1 MKEVSTSFLKE
12 GSYSNYIEMLN
23 NSNTDYIH
31 FDVMDGKF
39 VKNKNLSIKELE
51 KYLKMSKKK
60 NDVHL
65 MVKNPKEYIK
75 TLSIYNISY
84 LTIHKEI
91 ENYKEMIK
99 LIKSYGIKPGLA
111 INPETDIEDVFEDL
125 KNVSLVLLM
134 SVHPGKSGQEFIEET
149 TNKISVLK
157 EEIKKK
163 NLNVKI
169 SIDGGI
175 KEEVLDKIKDVDIVV
190 SASYI
195 LNDLNNINKIKK
207 VQCQVVLVEPKT
219 NDK

>member
-134 SVHPGKSGQEFIEET
+134 SVHPGKSGQKFIEKT

-157 EEIKKK
+157 EEIIKK

-175 KEEVLDKIKDVDIVV
+175 KEEVLEKIKDVDIVV

-195 LNDLNNINKIKK
+195 LNDLNNINKIKN
-207 VQCQVVLVEPKT
+207 C
-219 NDK
+219 

>member
-195 LNDLNNINKIKK
+195 LNDLNNINKIK
-207 VQCQVVLVEPKT
+207 T
-219 NDK
+219 AN

>member
-1 MKEVSTSFLKE
+1 
-12 GSYSNYIEMLN
+12 
-23 NSNTDYIH
+23 
-31 FDVMDGKF
+31 MDGKF
-39 VKNKNLSIKELE
+39 VENKNLSIKELE

-111 INPETDIEDVFEDL
+111 INPETNIEDVFEDL

-157 EEIKKK
+157 EEIIKK

-175 KEEVLDKIKDVDIVV
+175 KEEVLEKIKDVDIVV

-195 LNDLNNINKIKK
+195 LNDLNNINKIKN
-207 VQCQVVLVEPKT
+207 C
-219 NDK
+219 

>member
-39 VKNKNLSIKELE
+39 VENKNLSIKELE

-157 EEIKKK
+157 EEIIKK
-163 NLNVKI
+163 NLSVKI

-175 KEEVLDKIKDVDIVV
+175 KEEVLEKIKDVDIVV

-195 LNDLNNINKIKK
+195 LNDLNNINKIK
-207 VQCQVVLVEPKT
+207 T
-219 NDK
+219 AN

>member
-39 VKNKNLSIKELE
+39 VENKNLSIKELE

-111 INPETDIEDVFEDL
+111 INPETNIEDVFEDL

-134 SVHPGKSGQEFIEET
+134 SVHPGKSGQKFIEKT

-157 EEIKKK
+157 EEIIKK

-175 KEEVLDKIKDVDIVV
+175 KEEVLEKIKDVDIVV

-195 LNDLNNINKIKK
+195 LNDLNNINKIKN
-207 VQCQVVLVEPKT
+207 C
-219 NDK
+219 

>member
-195 LNDLNNINKIKK
+195 LNDLNNINKIKTANE
-207 VQCQVVLVEPKT
+207 LHPLE
-219 NDK
+219 

>member
-39 VKNKNLSIKELE
+39 VENKNLSIKELE

-111 INPETDIEDVFEDL
+111 INPETNIEDVSEDL

-175 KEEVLDKIKDVDIVV
+175 KEEVLEKIKDVDIVV

-195 LNDLNNINKIKK
+195 LNDLNNINKIK
-207 VQCQVVLVEPKT
+207 T
-219 NDK
+219 AN

>member
-1 MKEVSTSFLKE
+1 MKEISTSFLKE

-134 SVHPGKSGQEFIEET
+134 SVHPGKSGQEFIEES

-175 KEEVLDKIKDVDIVV
+175 KEEVLEKIKDVDIVV

-195 LNDLNNINKIKK
+195 LNDLNNINKIKN
-207 VQCQVVLVEPKT
+207 C
-219 NDK
+219 

>member
-195 LNDLNNINKIKK
+195 LNDLNNIKKIK
-207 VQCQVVLVEPKT
+207 T
-219 NDK
+219 AN

>member
-12 GSYSNYIEMLN
+12 GSYSDYIQMLN
-23 NSNTDYIH
+23 NSDTDYIH

-111 INPETDIEDVFEDL
+111 INPETNIEDIFEDL
-125 KNVSLVLLM
+125 SSVSLVLLM

-149 TNKISVLK
+149 SNKISILK
-157 EEIKKK
+157 EEILKK

-175 KEEVLDKIKDVDIVV
+175 KEEVLEKIKDVDIVV

-195 LNDLNNINKIKK
+195 LKDLNNINKIKN
-207 VQCQVVLVEPKT
+207 C
-219 NDK
+219 

>member
-39 VKNKNLSIKELE
+39 VENKNLSIKELE

-157 EEIKKK
+157 EEIIKK

-175 KEEVLDKIKDVDIVV
+175 KEEVLEKIKDVDIVV

-195 LNDLNNINKIKK
+195 LNDLNNINKIK
-207 VQCQVVLVEPKT
+207 T
-219 NDK
+219 AN

>member
-111 INPETDIEDVFEDL
+111 INPETNIEDVFEDL

-175 KEEVLDKIKDVDIVV
+175 KEEVLEKIKDVDIVV

-195 LNDLNNINKIKK
+195 LNDLNNINKIK
-207 VQCQVVLVEPKT
+207 T
-219 NDK
+219 AN

>member
-39 VKNKNLSIKELE
+39 VENKNLSIKELE

-195 LNDLNNINKIKK
+195 LNDLNNINKIK
-207 VQCQVVLVEPKT
+207 T
-219 NDK
+219 AN

>member
-39 VKNKNLSIKELE
+39 VENKNLSIKELE

-175 KEEVLDKIKDVDIVV
+175 KEEVLEKIKDVDIVV

-195 LNDLNNINKIKK
+195 LNDLNNINKIKN
-207 VQCQVVLVEPKT
+207 C
-219 NDK
+219 

>member
-39 VKNKNLSIKELE
+39 VENKNLSIKELE

-134 SVHPGKSGQEFIEET
+134 SVHPGKSGQKFIEKT

-157 EEIKKK
+157 EEIIKK

-175 KEEVLDKIKDVDIVV
+175 KEEVLEKIKDVDIVV

-195 LNDLNNINKIKK
+195 LNDLNNINKIK
-207 VQCQVVLVEPKT
+207 T
-219 NDK
+219 AN

>member
-134 SVHPGKSGQEFIEET
+134 SIHPGKSGQEFIEET

-195 LNDLNNINKIKK
+195 LNDLNNINKIK
-207 VQCQVVLVEPKT
+207 T
-219 NDK
+219 AN

>member
-12 GSYSNYIEMLN
+12 GSYTKYIEMLN
-23 NSNTDYIH
+23 NSDTDYIH
-31 FDVMDGKF
+31 YDVMDGVF
-39 VKNKNLSIKELE
+39 VENKNLSIKEIE
-51 KYLKMSKKK
+51 KYLKLSKKK

-65 MVKNPKEYIK
+65 MVENPEKYVK
-75 TLSIYNISY
+75 ALSLFNINY

-91 ENYKEMIK
+91 KNYKEMLG

-111 INPETDIEDVFEDL
+111 VNPETNIESIFEDL
-125 KNVSLVLLM
+125 DKISLVLLM
-134 SVHPGKSGQEFIEET
+134 SIHPGKSGQEFIEET

-157 EEIKKK
+157 EELIKR

-195 LNDLNNINKIKK
+195 LNDLNNIKTIKN
-207 VQCQVVLVEPKT
+207 C
-219 NDK
+219 

>member
-12 GSYSNYIEMLN
+12 GSYSDYIQMLN
-23 NSNTDYIH
+23 NSDTDYIH

-111 INPETDIEDVFEDL
+111 INPETNIEDVFEDL
-125 KNVSLVLLM
+125 SSVSLVLLM

-149 TNKISVLK
+149 SNKISILK
-157 EEIKKK
+157 EEILKK

-175 KEEVLDKIKDVDIVV
+175 KEEVLEKIKDVDIVV

-195 LNDLNNINKIKK
+195 LKDLNNINKIKN
-207 VQCQVVLVEPKT
+207 C
-219 NDK
+219 

>member
-157 EEIKKK
+157 EEIINK

-175 KEEVLDKIKDVDIVV
+175 KEEVLEKIKDVDIVV

-195 LNDLNNINKIKK
+195 LNDLNNINKIKN
-207 VQCQVVLVEPKT
+207 C
-219 NDK
+219 

>member
-134 SVHPGKSGQEFIEET
+134 SVHPGKSGQEFIEES

-175 KEEVLDKIKDVDIVV
+175 KEEVLEKIKDVDIVV

-195 LNDLNNINKIKK
+195 LNDLNNINKIKN
-207 VQCQVVLVEPKT
+207 C
-219 NDK
+219 

>member
-39 VKNKNLSIKELE
+39 IKNKNLSIKELE

-157 EEIKKK
+157 EEIIKK

-195 LNDLNNINKIKK
+195 LNDLNNINKIKN
-207 VQCQVVLVEPKT
+207 C
-219 NDK
+219 

>member
-39 VKNKNLSIKELE
+39 VENKNLSIKELE

-125 KNVSLVLLM
+125 KNVSLVLLR
-134 SVHPGKSGQEFIEET
+134 HL
-149 TNKISVLK
+149 NLLK
-157 EEIKKK
+157 
-163 NLNVKI
+163 
-169 SIDGGI
+169 
-175 KEEVLDKIKDVDIVV
+175 
-190 SASYI
+190 
-195 LNDLNNINKIKK
+195 DL
-207 VQCQVVLVEPKT
+207 LFYY
-219 NDK
+219 

>member
-195 LNDLNNINKIKK
+195 LNDLNNINKIKN
-207 VQCQVVLVEPKT
+207 C
-219 NDK
+219 

>member
-39 VKNKNLSIKELE
+39 VENKNLSIKELE

-134 SVHPGKSGQEFIEET
+134 SVHPGKSGQKFIEKT

-157 EEIKKK
+157 EEIIKK

-175 KEEVLDKIKDVDIVV
+175 KEEVLEKIKDVDIVV

-195 LNDLNNINKIKK
+195 LNDLNNINKIKN
-207 VQCQVVLVEPKT
+207 C
-219 NDK
+219 

>member
-12 GSYSNYIEMLN
+12 GSYTKYIEMLN
-23 NSNTDYIH
+23 NSDTDYIH
-31 FDVMDGKF
+31 YDVMDGVF
-39 VKNKNLSIKELE
+39 VTNKNLGIKEIE
-51 KYLKMSKKK
+51 KYLKLSKKK

-65 MVKNPKEYIK
+65 MVENPEKYIK
-75 TLSIYNISY
+75 ALSLFNINY

-91 ENYKEMIK
+91 KNYKEMLG

-111 INPETDIEDVFEDL
+111 VNPETNIESIFEDL
-125 KNVSLVLLM
+125 DKISLVLLM

-157 EEIKKK
+157 EEITKR

-195 LNDLNNINKIKK
+195 LNDLNNIKTIKN
-207 VQCQVVLVEPKT
+207 C
-219 NDK
+219 

>member
-12 GSYSNYIEMLN
+12 GSYTKYIEMLN
-23 NSNTDYIH
+23 NSDTDYIH
-31 FDVMDGKF
+31 FDVMDGIF

-51 KYLKMSKKK
+51 KYLNMSKKK

-65 MVKNPKEYIK
+65 MVKNPEKYIK
-75 TLSIYNISY
+75 ALSLYNINY

-111 INPETDIEDVFEDL
+111 VNPETNIETIFEDL
-125 KNVSLVLLM
+125 DKISLVLLM

-157 EEIKKK
+157 KEITKR
-163 NLNVKI
+163 NLNIKI

-175 KEEVLDKIKDVDIVV
+175 KEEVLEKIKDVDIVV

-195 LNDLNNINKIKK
+195 LNDLNNIKTIKN
-207 VQCQVVLVEPKT
+207 C
-219 NDK
+219 

>member
-12 GSYSNYIEMLN
+12 GSYIKYIEMLN
-23 NSNTDYIH
+23 NSDTDYIH
-31 FDVMDGKF
+31 YDVMDGVF
-39 VKNKNLSIKELE
+39 VENKNLSIKEIE
-51 KYLKMSKKK
+51 KYLKLSKKK

-65 MVKNPKEYIK
+65 MVENPEKYVK
-75 TLSIYNISY
+75 ALSLFNINY

-91 ENYKEMIK
+91 KNYKEMLG

-111 INPETDIEDVFEDL
+111 VNPETNIESIFEDL
-125 KNVSLVLLM
+125 DKISLVLLM

-157 EEIKKK
+157 EEITKR

-195 LNDLNNINKIKK
+195 LNDLNNIKTIKN
-207 VQCQVVLVEPKT
+207 C
-219 NDK
+219 

>member
-65 MVKNPKEYIK
+65 MVKNPREYIK

-111 INPETDIEDVFEDL
+111 INPETDIEDIFEDL

-157 EEIKKK
+157 EEIINK

-175 KEEVLDKIKDVDIVV
+175 KEEVLEKIKDVDIVV

-195 LNDLNNINKIKK
+195 LNDLNNINKIKN
-207 VQCQVVLVEPKT
+207 C
-219 NDK
+219 

>member
-12 GSYSNYIEMLN
+12 GSYIKYIEMLN
-23 NSNTDYIH
+23 NSDTDYIH
-31 FDVMDGKF
+31 YDVMDGVF
-39 VKNKNLSIKELE
+39 VENKNLSIKEIE
-51 KYLKMSKKK
+51 KYLKLSKKK

-65 MVKNPKEYIK
+65 MVENPEKYVK
-75 TLSIYNISY
+75 ALSLFNINY

-91 ENYKEMIK
+91 KNYKEMLG

-111 INPETDIEDVFEDL
+111 VNPETNIESIFEDL
-125 KNVSLVLLM
+125 DKISLVLLM

-157 EEIKKK
+157 EELIKR

-195 LNDLNNINKIKK
+195 LNDLNNIKTIKN
-207 VQCQVVLVEPKT
+207 C
-219 NDK
+219 

>member
-39 VKNKNLSIKELE
+39 VENKNLSIKELE

-157 EEIKKK
+157 EEIIKK
-163 NLNVKI
+163 NLSVKI

-195 LNDLNNINKIKK
+195 LNDLNNINKIKN
-207 VQCQVVLVEPKT
+207 C
-219 NDK
+219 

>member
-39 VKNKNLSIKELE
+39 VENKNLSIKELE

-111 INPETDIEDVFEDL
+111 INPETNIEDVFEDL

-195 LNDLNNINKIKK
+195 LNDLNNINKIK
-207 VQCQVVLVEPKT
+207 T
-219 NDK
+219 AN

>member
-39 VKNKNLSIKELE
+39 VENKNLSIKELE

-157 EEIKKK
+157 EEIIKK

-195 LNDLNNINKIKK
+195 LNDLNNINKIK
-207 VQCQVVLVEPKT
+207 T
-219 NDK
+219 AN

>member
-12 GSYSNYIEMLN
+12 GSYTKYIEMLN
-23 NSNTDYIH
+23 NSDTDYIH
-31 FDVMDGKF
+31 YDVMDGVF
-39 VKNKNLSIKELE
+39 VENKNLSIKEIE
-51 KYLKMSKKK
+51 KYLKLSKKK

-65 MVKNPKEYIK
+65 MVENPEKYIK
-75 TLSIYNISY
+75 ALSLFNINY

-91 ENYKEMIK
+91 KNYKEMLG

-111 INPETDIEDVFEDL
+111 VNPETNIESIFEDL
-125 KNVSLVLLM
+125 DKISLVLLM

-157 EEIKKK
+157 EELIKR

-195 LNDLNNINKIKK
+195 LNDLNNIKTIKN
-207 VQCQVVLVEPKT
+207 C
-219 NDK
+219 

>member
-12 GSYSNYIEMLN
+12 GSYTKYIEMLN
-23 NSNTDYIH
+23 NSDTDYIH
-31 FDVMDGKF
+31 YDVMDGVF
-39 VKNKNLSIKELE
+39 VENKNLSIKEIE
-51 KYLKMSKKK
+51 EYLKLSKKK

-65 MVKNPKEYIK
+65 MVENPEKYIK
-75 TLSIYNISY
+75 ALSLFNINY

-91 ENYKEMIK
+91 KNYKEMLG

-111 INPETDIEDVFEDL
+111 VNPETNIESIFEDL
-125 KNVSLVLLM
+125 DKISLVLLM

-157 EEIKKK
+157 EELIKR

-175 KEEVLDKIKDVDIVV
+175 KEEVLDKIQDVDIVV

-195 LNDLNNINKIKK
+195 LNDLNNI
-207 VQCQVVLVEPKT
+207 KT
-219 NDK
+219 LKNC

>member
-111 INPETDIEDVFEDL
+111 INPETNIEDVFEDL

-134 SVHPGKSGQEFIEET
+134 SVHPGKSGQKFIEKT

-157 EEIKKK
+157 EEIIKK

-175 KEEVLDKIKDVDIVV
+175 KEEVLEKIKDVDIVV

-195 LNDLNNINKIKK
+195 LNDLNNINKIKN
-207 VQCQVVLVEPKT
+207 C
-219 NDK
+219 

>member
-134 SVHPGKSGQEFIEET
+134 SVHPGKSGQKFIEKT

-175 KEEVLDKIKDVDIVV
+175 KEEVLEKIKDVDIVV

-195 LNDLNNINKIKK
+195 LNDLNNINKIK
-207 VQCQVVLVEPKT
+207 
-219 NDK
+219 N